1 MSTMQLASALVLA
14 LVQGTPAG
22 SNLPSEGDGEFR
34 LERILADPDWIARSP
49 ESARWSPSGQIVFER
64 KRPASDERD
73 LFFFATVGGEP
84 NLARYGDLPSL
95 EPRGVQREPGGGRL
109 LWERGG
115 DLFLQEA
122 NGGPT
127 RQLTRTRASES
138 NPQFLGA
145 DRVAFERGGVLY
157 AQSLSSGLV
166 EELFEAKPER
176 DPEEVRI
183 EKEEKRGH
191 LAKREESLFEHIR
204 TLRCRAEER
213 RARVESLDQND
224 PSRPPR
230 PFYLGKDVSVGRT
243 ALAPDGAFVA
253 LTLGVP
259 RKDDGDGPRDLLAEW
274 VTESGYT
281 TSRPVRPNVGTRPRT
296 GERLVLVDRAARKQI
311 SVDLTALPGVLV
323 PAAPEKDPASTDA
336 AAPEGAPSDVAP
348 ASPEPKTL
356 DLGLSNLQWSPD
368 GQNLALMA
376 RSLDDQQRWIV
387 LVDREGTART
397 AHHLVDDAWIGWS
410 FHGFGWLPDGSG
422 LWYQSEESGWARLY
436 LHDLASGTRRALTG
450 EGYEASDVQ
459 VDRAHTALWW
469 KANAE
474 HPGAQEVWRLELGR
488 ADAEP
493 ERLTSLGAQLD
504 FEPSPDGTHLLL
516 TLSRPLLPPEIYIQV
531 AEPGAEAVRRTHTVE
546 EEFAALPWV
555 APELVPVPARHGR
568 PVWSRLFLPPEGA
581 PAPAG
586 GRPAVLFAHGAG
598 YLQQA
603 HLGWSYYFRET
614 LFHTLLARRGA
625 VVLEMDYRASAGY
638 GRDWRTA
645 IRLNMGHPELDD
657 LEDGVAW
664 LVEQHGVDPARV
676 GVYGGS
682 YGGFLTLQALFTRP
696 ELFACGAALRPVTDW
711 AHYNDGYTANILD
724 TPESAAEAYQKSSP
738 IDHAAGLNK
747 PLLICHGLLDDN
759 VLPKDSIRLV
769 QRLIELGKKD
779 FELALYP
786 VEPHGFREPSS
797 WIDEYR
803 RILLLFERHLG
814 L

>member
-1 MSTMQLASALVLA
+1 MSTMQLAPALVLA
-14 LVQGTPAG
+14 LLQGTAVH
-22 SNLPSEGDGEFR
+22 SNPPLEGDGEFR

-49 ESARWSPSGQIVFER
+49 EEARWSPSGQIVFER
-64 KRPASDERD
+64 KRLASDERD
-73 LFFFATVGGEP
+73 LFFFAAEGGEP
-84 NLARYGDLPSL
+84 NLAPFSELPRL
-95 EPRGVQREPGGGRL
+95 EARGVRQEPGGGRL
-109 LWERGG
+109 VWERGG

-122 NGGPT
+122 NGGPLL
-127 RQLTRTRASES
+127 QLTRTRASES
-138 NPQFLGA
+138 NPQFLGS

-166 EELFEAKPER
+166 EELFEAKAER
-176 DPEEVRI
+176 DPDEVRV

-204 TLRCRAEER
+204 TLRRRAEER
-213 RARVESLDQND
+213 RTREETLAEND

-230 PFYLGKDVSVGRT
+230 SVYLGKDVSVERT
-243 ALAPDGAFVA
+243 SLSPDGALVA
-253 LTLGVP
+253 LILGVP
-259 RKDDGDGPRDLLAEW
+259 HKDDDGEPRDVLPEW

-296 GERLVLVDRAARKQI
+296 GERLLLVDRATRRQI
-311 SVDLTALPGVLV
+311 PVDLSALPGVLV
-323 PAAPEKDPASTDA
+323 PAAPETEPAPTEA
-336 AAPEGAPSDVAP
+336 VPRETA
-348 ASPEPKTL
+348 PEPKTL
-356 DLGLSNLQWSPD
+356 DLGLGNLQWSPD
-368 GQNLALMA
+368 GRHLAVMA
-376 RSLDDQQRWIV
+376 RSRDDQQRWIV
-387 LVDREGTART
+387 LVDREGNART

-410 FHGFGWLPDGSG
+410 FHAFGWLPDGAG
-422 LWYQSEESGWARLY
+422 LWYQSEESGWAQLY
-436 LHDLASGTRRALTG
+436 LFDLETGAHRALTG

-459 VDRAHTALWW
+459 VDRAQRALWW

-474 HPGAQEVWRLELGR
+474 HPGAQEVWRFELGR

-516 TLSRPLLPPEIYIQV
+516 TVSRPLLPPEIYVQV
-531 AEPGAEAVRRTHTVE
+531 AVPGAEAVRRTHTVE

-555 APELVPVPARHGR
+555 EPELVPVPARHGR
-568 PVWSRLFLPPEGA
+568 PVWSRLFLPPDDA
-581 PAPAG
+581 PPASAA

-645 IRLNMGHPELDD
+645 IRLNMGDPELDD

-664 LVEQHGVDPARV
+664 LVEQHGVDPTQVA
-676 GVYGGS
+676 VYGGS

-696 ELFACGAALRPVTDW
+696 SLFACGAALRPVTDW

-738 IDHAAGLNK
+738 IDHAAGLSK

-786 VEPHGFREPSS
+786 VEPHGFREASS